1 MTELLEKRFIQFS
14 DASLDWQSAIALAT
28 EPLLKAN
35 FVTEEYVDAMIEN
48 VKEMGAYIV
57 LAPKVAVPHARP
69 EDGVQQLGIS
79 LLHLSQPVN
88 FNLTQEYDEEREVQL
103 IFVLAAIDNVGHL
116 TALKQLSQ
124 ILEDDE
130 KIAALIATKDQDQ
143 LYQKLK
149 DEGTAN

>member
-1 MTELLEKRFIQFS
+1 
-14 DASLDWQSAIALAT
+14 
-28 EPLLKAN
+28 
-35 FVTEEYVDAMIEN
+35 
-48 VKEMGAYIV
+48 
-57 LAPKVAVPHARP
+57 
-69 EDGVQQLGIS
+69 
-79 LLHLSQPVN
+79 SQPVN